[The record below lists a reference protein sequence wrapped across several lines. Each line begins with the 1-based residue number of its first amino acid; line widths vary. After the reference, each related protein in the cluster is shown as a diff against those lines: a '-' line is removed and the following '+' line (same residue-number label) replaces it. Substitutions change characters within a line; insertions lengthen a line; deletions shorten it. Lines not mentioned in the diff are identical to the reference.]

1 MSSLYTCQGCGAHLA
16 LAQLTGTDCP
26 YCRAVFPH
34 HARAAEQAALVSQVM
49 AQNVAAFSPWI
60 IARPMNGLAY
70 GVGMTH
76 VATDI
81 TALSAHAGGPM
92 DSVFRRTQQ
101 AILVAVAA
109 SIGLAVL
116 ATVLSAALL
125 S

>member
-1 MSSLYTCQGCGAHLA
+1 MSAPYTCQGCGAHLA
-16 LAQLTGTDCP
+16 LAQLRGTDCP
-26 YCRAVFPH
+26 YCKAVFPH
-34 HARAAEQAALVSQVM
+34 HARAAEHAALVNQVM

-70 GVGMTH
+70 GVGTGQ
-76 VATDI
+76 VASQV
-81 TALSAHAGGPM
+81 TALSGRPSM

-109 SIGLAVL
+109 SVGLAVL
-116 ATVLSAALL
+116 AIVLSAALL

>member
-1 MSSLYTCQGCGAHLA
+1 MSALYTCQGCGAHLA
-16 LAQLTGTDCP
+16 LAQLQGTDCP
-26 YCRAVFPH
+26 YCKAVFPH
-34 HARAAEQAALVSQVM
+34 HARAAEQAALVNQVM

-70 GVGMTH
+70 GVGMSQ
-76 VATDI
+76 VASQVS
-81 TALSAHAGGPM
+81 ALSAQGPM

-109 SIGLAVL
+109 SVGLTVL
-116 ATVLSAALL
+116 AIVLSAALL